1 MQDNNYNPY
10 TNPSGGVPVPPQ
22 PPVYSAVPFEGMEP
36 PAGYPQK
43 SRLAAGILGILG
55 GTLGLHNFYLG
66 NSQRR
71 AHLRH
76 QHGRHDDLGHRR
88 GRTDPRA
95 QDQCRRKRHQAERLS
110 TAKGES
116 NHDGF

>member
-43 SRLAAGILGILG
+43 SRLAALAFSAARSACTISIW
-55 GTLGLHNFYLG
+55 
-66 NSQRR
+66 
-71 AHLRH
+71 A
-76 QHGRHDDLGHRR
+76 
-88 GRTDPRA
+88 
-95 QDQCRRKRHQAERLS
+95 
-110 TAKGES
+110 TAS
-116 NHDGF
+116 AA